1 MHTFL
6 PVCRKRRCCH
16 KKKKCDTMIGIVT
29 NSRQNDQMLSSSG
42 ISRLYFLFFW
52 RYYLFL
58 SPLPWIHSFLPRRG
72 LLRYQRRIVKRW
84 SVSLKIWSYQLKWR
98 EAFLTFCAFICDF
111 SLSRL
116 PSKFFFFFLSAKSWD
131 ASFFWSFRNLMWYLK
146 IVNKWRFGHE

>member
-16 KKKKCDTMIGIVT
+16 QKKMRYDDRYRHKFATEWPDAELIW
-29 NSRQNDQMLSSSG
+29 D
-42 ISRLYFLFFW
+42 FAPLFFIFW

-98 EAFLTFCAFICDF
+98 EAFLTFCVFICDF